1 MSSDMLA
8 GKKVA
13 VLVETEYIP
22 HEIKAYQTRFPELGA
37 TVHLMSRLWNQPSAR
52 FVSDVDE
59 VGKNLE
65 ELEVTIDFQNI
76 DLNDYAAVI
85 MSANYT
91 SVRLRYFQPP
101 AGYPIS
107 PAQTR
112 TAPAVQFFAK
122 AMANPQIIKG
132 FLCHGL
138 WILTP
143 VPELLKGRRVIC
155 HEVVL
160 ADITNAGAIYL
171 PPPPDSQPNDPRN
184 IVIDGDV
191 VTGRAGHDVNA
202 FIDAIASQITIQSQ
216 GLPLFSYEQIE
227 RQKEAEKLKYSQN

>member
-8 GKKVA
+8 GKKIA
-13 VLVETEYIP
+13 VLMETEYIP
-22 HEIKAYQTRFPELGA
+22 AEIQAYQTRFPELGA
-37 TVHLMSRLWNQPSAR
+37 TVHLMSRLWQQPSAR

-59 VGKNLE
+59 VGKSVEYLD
-65 ELEVTIDFQNI
+65 VSIDFQNI
-76 DLNDYAAVI
+76 DIHNYAAVI
-85 MSANYT
+85 MAANYT

-107 PAQTR
+107 PAHTR

-143 VPELLKGRRVIC
+143 VPELLAGRRVIC

-171 PPPPDSQPNDPRN
+171 PPPPDSAANDPRN
-184 IVIDGDV
+184 IVIDGDL

-202 FIDAIASQITIQSQ
+202 FIEAIAHQIVLQSQ
-216 GLPLFSYEQIE
+216 GLPLFSYEQIQ
-227 RQKEAEKLKYSQN
+227 RQQEAEKLKYLPN